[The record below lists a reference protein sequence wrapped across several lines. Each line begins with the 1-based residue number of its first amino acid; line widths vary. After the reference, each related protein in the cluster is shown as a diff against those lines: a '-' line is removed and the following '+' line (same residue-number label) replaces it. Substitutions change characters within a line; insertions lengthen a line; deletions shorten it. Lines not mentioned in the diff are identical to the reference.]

1 MKNRLPGR
9 FRPRF
14 VPALGALVLLAAC
27 ATTARAQQVPSP
39 ISPGAASDQPQQGS
53 DTDANRIVV
62 SATRLP
68 VEEDQSPA
76 DVTVIPAEELA
87 ERQTDRVADALRDV
101 PGLVVAQTG
110 SPGQLTSV
118 FIRGLESQHT
128 QVLIDGVPINQG
140 LDGAFNF
147 ADLTGDGLNR
157 IEVDR
162 GPQSTL
168 YGPSALAGTIQLF
181 TRRGDD
187 DDQAKPFT
195 FDAAS
200 EGGTFDTYR
209 ERFDIA
215 GVLGAAHPAAASVTS
230 AKDGKDGKDRPAPPA
245 PADGGPGVFDYS
257 VAFSRV
263 DTDNDRQNNDYRNTA
278 VLANVGF
285 APNAFALGSLGGKA
299 PRFGLLVT
307 YSDSVAAS
315 PDDIY
320 DFRPIDRLTTER
332 QLYAPNVD
340 WQVTSWWHQHLVLDY
355 DTERQ
360 VDNPNQDGFY
370 GPTRGQFDR
379 YQLDDQNDFV
389 ITRWLTLTA
398 GVFYT
403 QDFAAQR
410 QPFVSQT
417 FGPEPQYTKDYT
429 DEVGVFG
436 QLSITPFK
444 NALLVGGGRYDDF
457 NRFGGQG
464 TYRVAGS
471 YLFASTGTT
480 VRSSVATGFSPPTPQ
495 DRIFGNNLALAP
507 ERDFGYDFGF
517 EQGAFKDRL
526 RFGSNYFHNDLTN
539 TIGYT
544 SDFLQL
550 ENLGSARTLGIE
562 AFARWEPVSW
572 LFLHA
577 SYTWL
582 DAVSTSNA
590 NVDLPEGSR
599 LLRQPRNEFFA
610 SLGVRPYKG
619 LSVAM
624 EVKEVNAREDIDPRT
639 FARVDS
645 PDYTVLRL
653 LADYAVT
660 SHLHVYGRIE
670 NLGGEHYQ
678 EVLGYPALGRG
689 FFGGAAVHF

>member
-1 MKNRLPGR
+1 MKNRPFGR
-9 FRPRF
+9 WQSLF
-14 VPALGALVLLAAC
+14 VPVLGACVCAASVSVPV
-27 ATTARAQQVPSP
+27 RAQQSSP
-39 ISPGAASDQPQQGS
+39 VSPGSTTDEPRQGT
-53 DTDANRIVV
+53 DTDAERIIVT
-62 SATRLP
+62 ATRLP
-68 VEEDQSPA
+68 VAEDQSPA

-101 PGLVVAQTG
+101 PGVSVAQTG
-110 SPGQLTSV
+110 APGQLTSV

-140 LDGAFNF
+140 LAGAFNF
-147 ADLTGDGLNR
+147 ADLTGDGLAR

-168 YGPSALAGTIQLF
+168 YGPSALAGTVQLF
-181 TRRGDD
+181 TRRGDEVNPP
-187 DDQAKPFT
+187 QAVT
-195 FDAAS
+195 FDAAA
-200 EGGTFDTYR
+200 EGGSFDTYR
-209 ERFDIA
+209 ERLDVA
-215 GVLGAAHPAAASVTS
+215 GTFGMTRQSLATTD
-230 AKDGKDGKDRPAPPA
+230 KDDKDKPA
-245 PADGGPGVFDYS
+245 PAAPAANGPGVFDYS
-257 VAFSRV
+257 VAFSRL

-285 APNAFALGSLGGKA
+285 APNALDFSSLGGRA

-307 YSDSVAAS
+307 YSVSVAAS

-320 DFRPIDRLTTER
+320 DFRPLDRLTTER

-340 WQVTSWWHQHLVLDY
+340 WQITRWWHQHLVLDY
-355 DTERQ
+355 DKERQ

-370 GPTRGQFDR
+370 GPTRGDFHR
-379 YQLDDQNDFV
+379 YQLDDQNDFTL
-389 ITRWLTLTA
+389 TRWLTLTA

-410 QPFVSQT
+410 QPFVTQE
-417 FGPEPQYTKDYT
+417 FGPQPQYTKDFT
-429 DEVGVFG
+429 EEVGVFG

-471 YLFASTGTT
+471 YLFDKTGTT

-495 DRIFGNNLALAP
+495 DRIFGNNLNLDP
-507 ERDFGYDFGF
+507 EKDFGYDFGF
-517 EQGAFKDRL
+517 EQGLFKDRL
-526 RFGSNYFHNDLTN
+526 RFGSNYFHNDLSN

-544 SDFLQL
+544 SDFLKL
-550 ENLGSARTLGIE
+550 ENLGSAKTLGIE

-572 LFLHA
+572 LFLRA

-599 LLRQPRNEFFA
+599 LLRQPRNEFFG
-610 SLGVRPYKG
+610 SIGVRPYKG
-619 LSVAM
+619 LSLSY
-624 EVKEVNAREDIDPRT
+624 EIKEVNAREDIDPRT
-639 FARVDS
+639 FLRVDAR
-645 PDYTVLRL
+645 DYTLMRL
-653 LADYAVT
+653 LADYAVNER
-660 SHLHVYGRIE
+660 LHVYGRIE
-670 NLGGEHYQ
+670 NLADQHYQ

>member
-1 MKNRLPGR
+1 MKICLSGR
-9 FRPRF
+9 FRPRC
-14 VPALGALVLLAAC
+14 LVLILAVLLLPA
-27 ATTARAQQVPSP
+27 APGYAQQTASP
-39 ISPGAASDQPQQGS
+39 VSPGSASDQPLEGS
-53 DTDANRIVV
+53 DTDADRIVV
-62 SATRLP
+62 TATRLP
-68 VEEDQSPA
+68 VAEDQSPA
-76 DVTVIPAEELA
+76 DVTVIPAEEMA

-101 PGLVVAQTG
+101 PGLSVVQTG

-147 ADLTGDGLNR
+147 ADLTSDGLGR
-157 IEVDR
+157 VEVDR

-181 TRRGDD
+181 TRRGDETNPP
-187 DDQAKPFT
+187 QAIT
-195 FDAAS
+195 YDASA

-209 ERFDIA
+209 ERLDVA
-215 GVLGAAHPAAASVTS
+215 GVLGAAPPAPSS
-230 AKDGKDGKDRPAPPA
+230 ATTGTDGKDGKNTTATPAYNS
-245 PADGGPGVFDYS
+245 PGVFDYS
-257 VAFSRV
+257 VAFSRL

-285 APNAFALGSLGGKA
+285 APRALALGSLGGTA
-299 PRFGLLVT
+299 PRFGFLTT
-307 YSDSVAAS
+307 YSVSVAAS

-340 WQVTSWWHQHLVLDY
+340 WQITRWWHQHLVLDY

-360 VDNPNQDGFY
+360 VDNPNQDGFD
-370 GPTRGQFDR
+370 GPTRGQFYR
-379 YQLDDQNDFV
+379 YQLDDQNDF
-389 ITRWLTLTA
+389 IIARWLTLTL

-403 QDFAAQR
+403 QDFAYQR
-410 QPFVSQT
+410 EPFVTQS
-417 FGPEPQYTKDYT
+417 FGPEPQYTKDFT

-436 QLSITPFK
+436 QFSITPFK
-444 NALLVGGGRYDDF
+444 NALLVVGGRFDDF
-457 NRFGGQG
+457 NRFGGQY

-471 YLFASTGTT
+471 YLVQKTGTT
-480 VRSSVATGFSPPTPQ
+480 LRSSVATGFSPPTPQ
-495 DRIFGNNLALAP
+495 DRIFGNNLDLDP
-507 ERDFGYDFGF
+507 EKDFGYDFGF
-517 EQGAFKDRL
+517 EQGLFKDRL

-544 SDFLQL
+544 SDFLKL

-572 LFLHA
+572 LFLRS

-619 LSVAM
+619 LSVSM

-639 FARVDS
+639 FARVDAR
-645 PDYTVLRL
+645 DYHFLRL
-653 LADYAVT
+653 LADYAITERV
-660 SHLHVYGRIE
+660 HVYGRID
-670 NLGGEHYQ
+670 NLTDEHYQ
-678 EVLGYPALGRG
+678 EVFGYPALGRG

>member
-1 MKNRLPGR
+1 MKNRLVGR

-14 VPALGALVLLAAC
+14 VHALSAFLVLAAC
-27 ATTARAQQVPSP
+27 VPLHSQDKASP
-39 ISPGAASDQPQQGS
+39 VSPGSVADQPAQGS
-53 DTDANRIVV
+53 DTDAARVV
-62 SATRLP
+62 VTATRLP
-68 VEEDQSPA
+68 VAEDESPA
-76 DVTVIPAEELA
+76 DVTVIPAEEMA

-101 PGLVVAQTG
+101 PGVAVAQTG
-110 SPGQLTSV
+110 APGQLTSV

-140 LDGAFNF
+140 LAGAFDF
-147 ADLTGDGLNR
+147 ADLTGDGLSR

-187 DDQAKPFT
+187 GGQSKPFT
-195 FDAAS
+195 FDAES

-209 ERFDIA
+209 ERFDVA
-215 GVLGAAHPAAASVTS
+215 GVIGSAPMYTSVQSGTDKDTGKATFTDYAHNP
-230 AKDGKDGKDRPAPPA
+230 
-245 PADGGPGVFDYS
+245 PGVFDYS

-285 APNAFALGSLGGKA
+285 APNAFALGSPGGNA

-340 WQVTSWWHQHLVLDY
+340 WQITRWWHQHLVLDY

-379 YQLDDQNDFV
+379 YQLDDQNDFT

-403 QDFAAQR
+403 QEFATQR
-410 QPFVSQT
+410 APFVSQA
-417 FGPEPQYTKDYT
+417 FGPEPQFTKDYT

-471 YLFASTGTT
+471 YLYQKTGTT

-495 DRIFGNNLALAP
+495 DRIFGNNLNLDP

-526 RFGSNYFHNDLTN
+526 RFGSNYFHNNLTN

-544 SDFLQL
+544 SDFLKL
-550 ENLGSARTLGIE
+550 ENLGSARTLGVE

-619 LSVAM
+619 LSLSM

-639 FARVDS
+639 FARVDA
-645 PDYTVLRL
+645 PDYTLLRL
-653 LADYAVT
+653 LADYAVNE
-660 SHLHVYGRIE
+660 HLHVYGRIE
-670 NLGGEHYQ
+670 NLTDEHYQ
-678 EVLGYPALGRG
+678 EVLGYPGLGRG

>member
-1 MKNRLPGR
+1 MKICLPGR
-9 FRPRF
+9 FRPRRP
-14 VPALGALVLLAAC
+14 VVTLAALLLLAVPGH
-27 ATTARAQQVPSP
+27 AQQAVSP
-39 ISPGAASDQPQQGS
+39 ISPGSATDQPQQGT
-53 DTDANRIVV
+53 DTDAAQVV
-62 SATRLP
+62 VTATRLP
-68 VEEDQSPA
+68 VVEDQSPA
-76 DVTVIPAEELA
+76 DVTVIPAEEMA

-101 PGLVVAQTG
+101 PGVAVSQTG

-140 LDGAFNF
+140 LAGAFNF
-147 ADLTGDGLNR
+147 ADLTGDGLSR
-157 IEVDR
+157 VEVDR

-181 TRRGDD
+181 TRRGDEENPPR
-187 DDQAKPFT
+187 AVT

-200 EGGTFDTYR
+200 EGGSFDTYR
-209 ERFDIA
+209 ERFDVA
-215 GVLGAAHPAAASVTS
+215 GVLGAAPPPAASAS
-230 AKDGKDGKDRPAPPA
+230 AKDGKDKDGPAA
-245 PADGGPGVFDYS
+245 PADNSPGVFDYS
-257 VAFSRV
+257 LAFSRL

-285 APNAFALGSLGGKA
+285 APRALTLGTLGGTA

-340 WQVTSWWHQHLVLDY
+340 WQTTSWWHQHLVLDY
-355 DTERQ
+355 DNERQ
-360 VDNPNQDGFY
+360 VDNPNQDGYY
-370 GPTRGQFDR
+370 GPTRGQFER
-379 YQLDDQNDFV
+379 YQLDDQNDFI
-389 ITRWLTLTA
+389 ITHWLTLTA
-398 GVFYT
+398 GAFYT
-403 QDFAAQR
+403 QDFAYQR
-410 QPFVSQT
+410 APFVTQA
-417 FGPEPQYTKDYT
+417 FGPQPQYTKDFT
-429 DEVGVFG
+429 RDVAGFG

-444 NALLVGGGRYDDF
+444 NALLVAGGRYDDF

-471 YLFASTGTT
+471 YLYGKTGTT
-480 VRSSVATGFSPPTPQ
+480 LRSSVATGFSPPTPQ
-495 DRIFGNNLALAP
+495 DRIFGNNLDLDA
-507 ERDFGYDFGF
+507 EKDFGYDFGF

-526 RFGSNYFHNDLTN
+526 RFGTNYFHNDLSN

-544 SDFLQL
+544 SDFLKL
-550 ENLGSARTLGIE
+550 ENLGSAKTLGIE
-562 AFARWEPVSW
+562 AFAHWEPVSW
-572 LFLHA
+572 LFFRA

-610 SLGVRPYKG
+610 SVGVQPYKG
-619 LSVAM
+619 LSLSM

-639 FARVDS
+639 FARVDA
-645 PDYTVLRL
+645 PDYHFLRL
-653 LADYAVT
+653 LADYAINAR
-660 SHLHVYGRIE
+660 LHVYGRVE
-670 NLGGEHYQ
+670 NLTDEHYQ